1 MVPCGQ
7 KKLSIPFLA
16 ENTERR
22 SFDSTFGV
30 DVSSFRAIPSPLR
43 LQSPI
48 LIGPIIVIGRRIDGR
63 WQVRIYKYTRKAVEV
78 EVKNVGNRVFSSR

>member
-22 SFDSTFGV
+22 TFDSTFDV
-30 DVSSFRAIPSPLR
+30 DVSSLRAIPSLLC
-43 LQSPI
+43 LQFPI
-48 LIGPIIVIGRRIDGR
+48 LIGPIIVIGRRIDGS
-63 WQVRIYKYTRKAVEV
+63 WQARIYKYTRKAIE
-78 EVKNVGNRVFSSR
+78 EEMKNVGNRAFSSR